1 MFLTCAFTSVGLHRS
16 PCEINSL
23 KPENGDDNTLFDQ
36 YLRSP
41 SPTPP
46 PHSASSELSGGTL
59 VDVECMSR
67 GSAEPH
73 TEPTGSLAPED
84 VAENEAAPRDQEG
97 SVCDRNGLASDC
109 E

>member
-1 MFLTCAFTSVGLHRS
+1 VHLLPSDCTDHLA
-16 PCEINSL
+16 INSL

-46 PHSASSELSGGTL
+46 THSASSELSGGTL

-97 SVCDRNGLASDC
+97 SVCDRYGLASDC